1 MRACV
6 FMIGECAAKS
16 GSACTGRGASSAH
29 SSATEMTAAPTT
41 AAMTAAPGGT
51 GLARA

>member
-1 MRACV
+1 MRARV

-29 SSATEMTAAPTT
+29 SSATEMTAVATTAT

-51 GLARA
+51 